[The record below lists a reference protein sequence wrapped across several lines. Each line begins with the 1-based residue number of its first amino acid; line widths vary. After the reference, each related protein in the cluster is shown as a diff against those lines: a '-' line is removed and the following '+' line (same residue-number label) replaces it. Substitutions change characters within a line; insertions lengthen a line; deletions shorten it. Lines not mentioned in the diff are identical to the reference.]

1 MRPAGIVA
9 LQVGVENL
17 QHLLDCLEPGAVA
30 LDPEVA
36 RPLDAG
42 GAMLD
47 LPVLQE
53 ELVGV
58 AARPAAEL
66 APPPANDGRSG
77 ASDAWRCAILSRRF
91 RFGCCMGC

>member
-58 AARPAAEL
+58 AARPPQNSPRRRRTTGAPALPTPGAAL
-66 APPPANDGRSG
+66 
-77 ASDAWRCAILSRRF
+77 F
-91 RFGCCMGC
+91 